1 MDKVCFSIKR
11 FLGIVSIRSPFSALL
26 SFIFVSNSASGVG
39 ITLSRIVENSDV
51 GSSGWIVGGESTFNS
66 VSDGGSPEVDG
77 YLVTNSTTDGGFRVV
92 LLKYDSNLFIW

>member
-1 MDKVCFSIKR
+1 M
-11 FLGIVSIRSPFSALL
+11 
-26 SFIFVSNSASGVG
+26 
-39 ITLSRIVENSDV
+39 
-51 GSSGWIVGGESTFNS
+51 GGESTFNS